1 MKSKSRFVK
10 VEVIGGNASTAY
22 PSLYEIEVFGWIIES
37 DEYVIDFENKQIKI
51 LNSEENVQNLTT
63 EKFLGNI
70 SFEGNMS
77 YSLNSMSYF
86 IQENDELVI
95 TDHSGNVTKF
105 KCVFSDDLTS
115 SNDKNKES
123 PFQITKQGHEL
134 TVKSIDLVD
143 SVKLEIRNLLGHT
156 IVSEQ
161 FSDSYTCQ
169 LGSGLY
175 LISLSTPQLN
185 YKTVKYLIK

>member
-1 MKSKSRFVK
+1 MD
-10 VEVIGGNASTAY
+10 Y
-22 PSLYEIEVFGWIIES
+22 ES

-115 SNDKNKES
+115 INDKKKES
-123 PFQITKQGHEL
+123 PFQITKQV
-134 TVKSIDLVD
+134 TIDW
-143 SVKLEIRNLLGHT
+143 SN
-156 IVSEQ
+156 
-161 FSDSYTCQ
+161 Q
-169 LGSGLY
+169 L
-175 LISLSTPQLN
+175 I
-185 YKTVKYLIK
+185 